1 MMAFLGAATVEMAPV
16 RARAQVSGTLRV
28 AVPPSEDAAAIH
40 FADEMGF
47 LAKAGLTVDIQTM
60 QNNPAIAAAVASGA
74 VDIGHGGVDTLA
86 ASHSKGI
93 PLRVIA
99 PSGEYLSPQMQRVA
113 GLFVPSAS
121 PVRVARDLNGK
132 IAAVAGLHSLTMT
145 VTCAWVDANGG
156 DSSTMRFIEVPFPSM
171 AAALAG
177 NRVDAAFI
185 TEPFLDDALKSSRA
199 LAYGFDSIARRFLV
213 AAWFANTS
221 WIQANPDVVARVARA
236 MHETALWANRHPDQS
251 AAIFAKFTKM
261 DPAVIAKMARGYY
274 AEQMTPA
281 LMQPLIDA
289 AAKYNGFGAFPAQ
302 ELMAVQN

>member
-1 MMAFLGAATVEMAPV
+1 MAFLGTVAAVEIVPF
-16 RARAQVSGTLRV
+16 RARAQASGTLRV

-60 QNNPAIAAAVASGA
+60 QNNPAIATAVASGA

-86 ASHSKGI
+86 AGYSKGI

-99 PSGEYLSPQMQRVA
+99 PSGEYVSPQMERAA
-113 GLFVPSAS
+113 GLFIPNGS

-132 IAAVAGLHSLTMT
+132 TAAVAGLHSLTMT
-145 VTCAWVDANGG
+145 ATCAWVDTHGG
-156 DSSTMRFIEVPFPSM
+156 DSSTMRFV
-171 AAALAG
+171 
-177 NRVDAAFI
+177 NAAFI
-185 TEPFLDDALKSSRA
+185 TEPVLDDALKSGRA
-199 LAYGFDSIARRFLV
+199 LAYGFDSIARHFLV
-213 AAWFANTS
+213 AAWFADTA
-221 WIQANPDVVARVARA
+221 WIQANREIVARFSRA

-251 AAIFAKFTKM
+251 SAIFVRFTKM
-261 DPAVIAKMARGYY
+261 DPAVVAKMVRGHF

-289 AAKYNGFGAFPAQ
+289 AAKYNGFATFPAQ
-302 ELMAVQN
+302 ELMA